1 MLAARG
7 LAGRPPST
15 SAAEA
20 KRTIGAVVQDV
31 AGQLGNTPAICQIH
45 PRVLDAYRDGS
56 PIRAHEHAVPRIRGL
71 DREEVPLLRL
81 LSTEA
86 GHAAGVRRGSRR
98 AGGSGDRSGEV
109 GSATRPRGPSGP
121 PRRSVRHADHSGSRC
136 RVPT

>member
-1 MLAARG
+1 M
-7 LAGRPPST
+7 
-15 SAAEA
+15 
-20 KRTIGAVVQDV
+20 

-71 DREEVPLLRL
+71 DREEVPRLRL
-81 LSTEA
+81 LSAEA
-86 GHAAGVRRGSRR
+86 GHAAG
-98 AGGSGDRSGEV
+98 AGENPAAPGGAGDRSGEA
-109 GSATRPRGPSGP
+109 GSATRPGGPSGP